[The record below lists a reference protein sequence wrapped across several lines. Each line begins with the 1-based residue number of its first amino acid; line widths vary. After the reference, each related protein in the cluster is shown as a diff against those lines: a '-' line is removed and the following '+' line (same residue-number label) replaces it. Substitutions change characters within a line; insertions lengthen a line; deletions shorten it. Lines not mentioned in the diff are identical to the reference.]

1 MARALQAEVG
11 AEVPL
16 DAVLAS
22 SGGGI
27 KGGQALWRGRSA
39 QIGLLTTQLAAARQ
53 RLVGELLKP
62 NFSSMSVQRDTV
74 FHAYPASCS
83 QKLSLCYD
91 WSFRISV

>member
-62 NFSSMSVQRDTV
+62 SLLFKDVCTEGYCSSRLPGFLFPETQSV
-74 FHAYPASCS
+74 
-83 QKLSLCYD
+83 L
-91 WSFRISV
+91 